1 MHHFKVIRC
10 VFSLIFPF
18 FFYKNHSLLNET
30 YVSFSGGKDSTVLLH
45 LVRSI
50 YPDTPAVFIDTGLEY
65 PEVRQ
70 FAMATGN
77 VIILK
82 PEMNFKRVIEKY
94 GYPLISKEVSQK
106 IYEARQKPDGVV
118 AARFDPNNE
127 HNLKYK
133 TYSMVKWTW
142 LRDSDIPISHKCC
155 IIMKKKPAK
164 KFEKETGLKPIIGT
178 MAAESSLRKSE
189 WFKNGCNAFDAK
201 RPTCKPLS
209 FWTEQDIFEYIKRYD
224 LKIPSVYGDI
234 VCDNN
239 GKMKTTGCERT
250 GCLWCPLGCHL
261 DKEPNRFQK
270 LKQTHPTIWKY
281 CMKPWDQG
289 GLGMKDVLEFIGV
302 KTE

>member
-1 MHHFKVIRC
+1 M
-10 VFSLIFPF
+10 
-18 FFYKNHSLLNET
+18 
-30 YVSFSGGKDSTVLLH
+30 
-45 LVRSI
+45 RSV

-70 FAMATGN
+70 FALATDN
-77 VIILK
+77 VIVLK

-133 TYSMVKWTW
+133 TYSMAKWTW

-155 IIMKKKPAK
+155 IIMKKKQAK

-178 MAAESSLRKSE
+178 MASESSLRKSE

-250 GCLWCPLGCHL
+250 GCVWCGYGAHL
-261 DKEPNRFQK
+261 DGEPNRYQR
-270 LKQTHPTIWKY
+270 LKETHPALWRY
-281 CMKPWDQG
+281 CMKPWNQG